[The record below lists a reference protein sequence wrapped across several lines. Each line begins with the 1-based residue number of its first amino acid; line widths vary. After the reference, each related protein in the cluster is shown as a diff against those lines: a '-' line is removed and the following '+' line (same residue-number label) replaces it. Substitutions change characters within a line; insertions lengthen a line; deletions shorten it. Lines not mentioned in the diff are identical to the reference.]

1 MTTHS
6 FIQLGVQFLKR
17 ESNENYKKQLNEIRW
32 KAIDNFRE
40 MSPNGL
46 TSEEF
51 NVKVWTDAVLS
62 VLKLAQDVEYPETL
76 EVIPA
81 GEY

>member
-1 MTTHS
+1 MKIT
-6 FIQLGVQFLKR
+6 
-17 ESNENYKKQLNEIRW
+17 KKQLNEIRW

-51 NVKVWTDAVLS
+51 NVKVWTDAVIS
-62 VLKLAQDVEYPETL
+62 VLKLAQDVEYPEVL